1 MIKRLLLV
9 ALAHLMFCHFALAA
23 TQAYTMP
30 RTHVVPITNSVTG
43 GQYELY
49 IKLPESYDTETDK
62 TYPVIY
68 TTDAYWHMDL
78 LSGTTEFIMP
88 EVILVGISW
97 QKNMPETIDY
107 GHRRAFASR
116 FRDYSFVAHD
126 KEDIQAK
133 YQFGQADTHLTFI
146 RNQVMVYVEEN
157 YRASIGENTYLG
169 YSMGAEFGAYILLSH
184 PDTFNH
190 YILGSPSLEFTS
202 FDYLKALDASTT
214 EKADDIKAN
223 VFVSIGEL
231 EESRMDLTQQFT
243 ALLKGRAVRG
253 LSVTGLEV
261 VKDSDHSTAVPETF
275 TQGIKWLKRL
285 SQEQNAE

>member
-146 RNQVMVYVEEN
+146 RNQVMVCVEEN

>member
-146 RNQVMVYVEEN
+146 RTQVMVYVEEN
-157 YRASIGENTYLG
+157 YRTSIGENTYLG

>member
-116 FRDYSFVAHD
+116 FKDYSFVAHE

-146 RNQVMVYVEEN
+146 REQVMGYVEDN
-157 YRASIGENTYLG
+157 YRTNIDENAYLG

-184 PDTFNH
+184 PDTFKH
-190 YILGSPSLEFTS
+190 YILGSPSLDPLS
-202 FDYLKALDASTT
+202 FDYLKKLEATSAEQAGDVQ
-214 EKADDIKAN
+214 AN
-223 VFVSIGEL
+223 AFVSIGEL

-243 ALLKGRAVRG
+243 ALLKSRTGNG

-275 TQGIKWLKRL
+275 VRGIKWLKHL